1 MNEQA
6 TDDVDYHT
14 KLYGKAADEFIYY
27 ADDECPICHSRIDER
42 GWCGCGTIGGD

>member
-14 KLYGKAADEFIYY
+14 KLYGKAADEFVY